1 MGVVHTTRLLS
12 GSPLIS
18 LRDTRRFIADQF
30 EEFRDAQAPA
40 TLRDFAERNIAQTEF
55 SRAATAVRPPGGAP
69 DAAINQRGPLIASYA
84 CPDCKGPLEQLYCP
98 DCKFEFPCVDGIPRF
113 FSKDPRFEHT
123 VPIAAAYD
131 TIYSNRTRVWE
142 NQGRTPEFIRY
153 FSALLERH
161 PGERMLEIGCGEG
174 FLLASVKK
182 SEKFAVD
189 LSLEAL
195 RRARAKGNA
204 NFSLSIAER
213 LPFPDGHFDLVT
225 SVGVMEHFLDIGELL
240 REVRRILKPG
250 GHYVTLTHVEMSI
263 PEKISAKIGEYFFP
277 RPHPIKFARWVASKF
292 DPPLVRQSIQNRYT
306 TDGASD
312 HLAQAGFQVLE
323 VLHRR
328 KQPELPLIGPYVVI
342 YIARK

>member
-1 MGVVHTTRLLS
+1 MMTS
-12 GSPLIS
+12 
-18 LRDTRRFIADQF
+18 
-30 EEFRDAQAPA
+30 
-40 TLRDFAERNIAQTEF
+40 
-55 SRAATAVRPPGGAP
+55 
-69 DAAINQRGPLIASYA
+69 SYA
-84 CPDCKGPLEQLYCP
+84 CPDCKVPLDSLYCP
-98 DCKFEFPCVDGIPRF
+98 DCRFEFPCVDGIPRF

-131 TIYSNRTRVWE
+131 TIYSDRTRVWE

-182 SEKFAVD
+182 RDKYAVD

-204 NFSLSIAER
+204 NFSLSLAER

-225 SVGVMEHFLDIGELL
+225 SVGVMEHFLDIGEAL

-263 PEKISAKIGEYFFP
+263 PEKIAAKIGEYVFP
-277 RPHPIKFARWVASKF
+277 RPRPIKFARWVASKF
-292 DPPLVRQSIQNRYT
+292 EPPLVQQPIQNRYT
-306 TDGASD
+306 TEGVSD
-312 HLAQAGFQVLE
+312 HLGRAGFQVLD

-328 KQPELPLIGPYVVI
+328 KQPDLPLIGPYVVI
-342 YIARK
+342 YVARK